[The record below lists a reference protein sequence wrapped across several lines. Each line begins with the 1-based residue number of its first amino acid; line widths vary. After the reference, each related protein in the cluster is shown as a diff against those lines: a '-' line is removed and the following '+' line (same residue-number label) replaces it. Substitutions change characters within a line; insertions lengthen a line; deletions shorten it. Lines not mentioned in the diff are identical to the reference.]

1 MRTSRVIAAIA
12 VATTAIAVGPLVQEA
27 GAAVTASTSGG
38 NTVVVNAVG
47 NASIQPGCDGAGKVT
62 INNVVAAPAI
72 ACSAMIQLTVAGDA
86 GNQYLYGSYLDGAA
100 FSSHPKT
107 VASLGDGADLFFES
121 RNVDNIDMGPGNDQV
136 QLVYGGSANIGID
149 LGAGT
154 NDLVV
159 FTGSDQADTI
169 SVTSS
174 GVGAVIAQSNDDGG
188 GSTTV
193 ANAKFLQVYG
203 GAGDD
208 GISGTAITSAS
219 TIDYVSLFGDGGDDT
234 VTAGPVGTQLHGGAG
249 INTLTGGAGQDAFW
263 SESDAD
269 TLNGITDGNPEF
281 IYDTDSLRSGGRT
294 LNGFTG
300 IDTLVTQAHQ
310 GDVAMRVRPGPSG
323 TASVTTS
330 LTRPGQQS
338 IPATLGKLSLG
349 QAYAGATAHRGL
361 ADVVAGDKPVT
372 VTLPAT
378 GGGLIDV
385 TVPSGSFEATLTGD
399 DLLVTS
405 SYGQVNAAYLPSA
418 SAYRVH
424 GPWTNKNQ
432 GFAHRVTRDL
442 MFRFATDA
450 NRDQIRD
457 QLTNGSRTRAQ
468 ITASLMNTDEY
479 RGLDVDRVFVKYL
492 RRTSDPGGRTY
503 WINSIRNGKALW
515 RFRAQLFGSNEY
527 FNKAGGTNAAYVIK
541 AYNDVLGRDPDPSG
555 RTYWTNK
562 LNNGAD
568 RGSVA
573 LQFMN
578 SPEARRRLVDDQFLR
593 FLDRLPTS
601 TEQSTWVARI
611 PTDTGEQD
619 LIAFLANSNG
629 YYNRT

>member
-1 MRTSRVIAAIA
+1 MRASRVIAAVTVGA
-12 VATTAIAVGPLVQEA
+12 TAIVVGPLVQQA

-72 ACSAMIQLTVAGDA
+72 NCSAMVQLTVAGDS
-86 GNQYLYGSYLDGAA
+86 GNQYLYGSYLDAAA

-107 VASLGDGADLFFES
+107 VASLGDGGDLFFES
-121 RNVDNIDMGPGNDQV
+121 RNVDNVDMGPGNDQA

-154 NDLVV
+154 TDLVV
-159 FTGSDQADTI
+159 FTGSDLADTI
-169 SVTSS
+169 SVTST
-174 GVGAVIAQSNDDGG
+174 GAGATIAQSNDDGG
-188 GSTTV
+188 GSTTF

-208 GISGTAITSAS
+208 SISATGVASAS
-219 TIDYVSLFGDGGDDT
+219 SIDYVSLYGDGGDDG
-234 VTAGPVGTQLHGGAG
+234 VTAGPVGTQLHGGPGA
-249 INTLTGGAGQDAFW
+249 NTLTGGAGQDAFW
-263 SESDAD
+263 SEGDAD
-269 TLNGITDGNPEF
+269 VVNGATDANPEF

-294 LNGFTG
+294 LNGFTAT
-300 IDTLVTQAHQ
+300 DTFVTQAHQ
-310 GDVAMRVRPGPSG
+310 GDVSMRVRPGPAG
-323 TASVTTS
+323 TATVTTS
-330 LTRPGQQS
+330 LTRPGQQAV
-338 IPATLGKLSLG
+338 PASLGRLSLG
-349 QAYAGATAHRGL
+349 QAYVGAVAHRGL
-361 ADVVAGDKPVT
+361 ADVVTGAKPVN
-372 VTLPAT
+372 VTLPTT

-385 TVPSGSFEATLTGD
+385 TVPSGAFEATLTGQ

-405 SYGQVNAAYLPSA
+405 SYGQVNAAYVPSA
-418 SAYRVH
+418 AAYRVH

-442 MFRFATDA
+442 MFRFASNAD
-450 NRDQIRD
+450 RDLIRD
-457 QLTNGSRTRAQ
+457 QLTNGTRTRGQVA
-468 ITASLMNTDEY
+468 AALMNTDEY

-492 RRTSDPGGRTY
+492 RRASDPGGRTY
-503 WINSIRNGKALW
+503 WINSLRSGKALW

-527 FNKAGGTNAAYVIK
+527 FSKAGGTNASYVKK

-555 RTYWTNK
+555 QAYWTGK
-562 LNNGAD
+562 LDGGAD

-601 TEQSTWVARI
+601 AEQSTWVARI
-611 PTDTGEQD
+611 PSDTGEQD
-619 LIAFLANSNG
+619 LIAFLASSNA
-629 YYNRT
+629 YFDRS